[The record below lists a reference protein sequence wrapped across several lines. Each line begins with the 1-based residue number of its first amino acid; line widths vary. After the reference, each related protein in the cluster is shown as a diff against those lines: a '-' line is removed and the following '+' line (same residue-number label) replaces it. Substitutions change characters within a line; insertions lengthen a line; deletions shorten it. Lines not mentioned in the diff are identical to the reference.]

1 MSQQTGLSRG
11 KKTLDK
17 YYTNPKYVN
26 SCITKFTETVEIN
39 KDMDLVIE
47 PSAGDGAFIPSL
59 ESICD
64 NRIYLDIHPENDKV
78 SKIDYLEEFNP
89 SMVNLIDI
97 DNNEFNEKG
106 EIINESN
113 KVEKVHVIGN
123 PPFGKQSSLA
133 IKFIKKSAKYAD
145 TIAFILPRSFKKQSM
160 IKHFPLNFHLVFQE
174 DVPED
179 SFLVN
184 GKPHNVPCVYQ
195 IWEKREINRQVEAK
209 QIPQK
214 FKFVKQ
220 NEDPDISFRRVG
232 VYAGNVSLETEN
244 KSSTSHYFIKL
255 VDIPITAEIV
265 EKLNKIKYDKSEDTV
280 GAKSISKQELIKE
293 FNMIL

>member
-1 MSQQTGLSRG
+1 MSQKTGLSRG
-11 KKTLDK
+11 KTTLDK
-17 YYTNPKYVN
+17 YYTNPEYAQ
-26 SCITKFTETVEIN
+26 SCITKFTENVKIN
-39 KDMDLVIE
+39 KQTDLVIE
-47 PSAGDGAFIPSL
+47 PSAGDGAFISSL

-78 SKIDYLEEFNP
+78 SKVDYLDEFDETA
-89 SMVNLIDI
+89 LDL
-97 DNNEFNEKG
+97 NEND
-106 EIINESN
+106 
-113 KVEKVHVIGN
+113 KVHVVGN

-145 TIAFILPRSFKKQSM
+145 TISFILPKSFKKQSM
-160 IKHFPLNFHLVFQE
+160 IRHFPLNFHLVFQE
-174 DVPED
+174 DVPGD

-195 IWEKREINRQVEAK
+195 IWEKREENREVEVKQVPK
-209 QIPQK
+209 K

-220 NEDPDISFRRVG
+220 VENPDISFRRVG

-244 KSSTSHYFIKL
+244 RSATSHYFIKL
-255 VDIPITAEIV
+255 LDIQITADIV
-265 EKLNKIKYDKSEDTV
+265 EKLNKIKYVKSEDTV

-293 FNMIL
+293 FNVIL